1 MPNRRFLCWNVTL
14 FMTFVSY
21 GYICE
26 CKNEHNDSVR
36 SFIVFVFCANWQCP
50 DSFICNYKISTQV
63 HLILIFVYLSTTLI
77 FLLKQ

>member
-36 SFIVFVFCANWQCP
+36 SFIVFAFCAVIGNAP
-50 DSFICNYKISTQV
+50 ISSSAT
-63 HLILIFVYLSTTLI
+63 IKF
-77 FLLKQ
+77 